1 VTADPGSL
9 GEVRHCAVLGS
20 PIEHSLS
27 PALHRAAY
35 THLGLSWSYDRVEV
49 DEHRLAAFVSSLDA
63 SWRGLSL
70 TMPLKVAALKL
81 GQVDELAKLAGAG
94 NTLILEA
101 GERWVYNTDVGG
113 LIWAVGQAAAAPLP
127 RVTILGTGATA
138 RAALVA
144 ATHLGARLVTIVART
159 PARAEALRP
168 LSDELGVRL
177 DIRPWSRQIPEADL
191 IVSTVISGAADSI
204 AQPVAESASLI
215 VDIIYD
221 PWPTVLAAAAKRAGC
236 TVVSGLDLLVG
247 QALLQIELMT
257 GRSVAAAILYAALP
271 TELSASVVA
280 PATIGADNSEMESES
295 AGQRRVPDF

>member
-1 VTADPGSL
+1 VTADLSSL

-27 PALHRAAY
+27 PALHRTAY
-35 THLGLSWSYDRVEV
+35 TDLGLSWTYDRVEV
-49 DEHRLAAFVSSLDA
+49 DEQRLAPFVSGLDA

-70 TMPLKVAALKL
+70 TMPLKVAVLKL

-94 NTLILEA
+94 NTLILEG

-113 LIWAVGQAAAAPLP
+113 LVWAVGQVAAAPLP

-138 RAALVA
+138 RAALLA
-144 ATHLGARLVTIVART
+144 ATQLGAQLVTVVART
-159 PARAEALRP
+159 PARAEALRR
-168 LSDELGVRL
+168 LGDELGVRL
-177 DIRPWSRQIPEADL
+177 DIRPWSGQLPNADVV
-191 IVSTVISGAADSI
+191 VSTVVSGAADSI
-204 AQPVAESASLI
+204 AQAVADSAPLI

-236 TVVSGLDLLVG
+236 AVVSGLDLLVG

-257 GRSVAAAILYAALP
+257 CRSVAADVLYAAL
-271 TELSASVVA
+271 A
-280 PATIGADNSEMESES
+280 ADNSAVESES
-295 AGQRRVPDF
+295 AGRRRVPDF

>member
-1 VTADPGSL
+1 VTADLSSL

-35 THLGLSWSYDRVEV
+35 TDLGLSWTYDRVEV
-49 DEHRLAAFVSSLDA
+49 DEQRLAPFVSGLDA

-70 TMPLKVAALKL
+70 TMPLKVAVLKL
-81 GQVDELAKLAGAG
+81 GQVDELAKLAEAG
-94 NTLILEA
+94 NTLILEG

-113 LIWAVGQAAAAPLP
+113 LVWAVGQVAAAPLP

-138 RAALVA
+138 RAALLA
-144 ATHLGARLVTIVART
+144 AIQLGAQLVTVVART
-159 PARAEALRP
+159 PARAEALRR
-168 LSDELGVRL
+168 LGDELGVRL
-177 DIRPWSRQIPEADL
+177 DIRPWSGQLPNADVV
-191 IVSTVISGAADSI
+191 VSTVVSGAADSI
-204 AQPVAESASLI
+204 AQAVADSAPLI

-236 TVVSGLDLLVG
+236 AVVSGLDLLVG

-257 GRSVAAAILYAALP
+257 CRSVAADVLYAAL
-271 TELSASVVA
+271 A
-280 PATIGADNSEMESES
+280 ADNSAVESES
-295 AGQRRVPDF
+295 AGRRRVPDF

>member
-1 VTADPGSL
+1 VTADLSSL

-35 THLGLSWSYDRVEV
+35 TDLGLSWTYDRVEV
-49 DEHRLAAFVSSLDA
+49 DEQRLAPFVSGLDA

-70 TMPLKVAALKL
+70 TMPLKVAVLKL
-81 GQVDELAKLAGAG
+81 GQVDELAKLAEAG
-94 NTLILEA
+94 NTLILEG

-113 LIWAVGQAAAAPLP
+113 LVWAVGQVAAAPLP

-138 RAALVA
+138 RAALLA
-144 ATHLGARLVTIVART
+144 ATQLGAQLVTVVART
-159 PARAEALRP
+159 PARAEALRR
-168 LSDELGVRL
+168 LGDELGVRL
-177 DIRPWSRQIPEADL
+177 DIRPWSGQLPNADVV
-191 IVSTVISGAADSI
+191 VSTVVSGAADSI
-204 AQPVAESASLI
+204 AQAVADSAPLI

-236 TVVSGLDLLVG
+236 AVVSGLDLLVG

-257 GRSVAAAILYAALP
+257 CRSVAADVLYAAL
-271 TELSASVVA
+271 A
-280 PATIGADNSEMESES
+280 ADNSAVESES
-295 AGQRRVPDF
+295 AGRRRVPDF

>member
-1 VTADPGSL
+1 VTADLSSP

-35 THLGLSWSYDRVEV
+35 AELGLSWTYDRVEV
-49 DEHRLAAFVSSLDA
+49 DEQRLAPLVSGLDT

-70 TMPLKVAALKL
+70 TMPLKVAVLKL
-81 GQVDELAKLAGAG
+81 GQVDELAKLAEAG
-94 NTLILEA
+94 NTLILEG

-113 LIWAVGQAAAAPLP
+113 LVWAVGQVAAAPLP

-138 RAALVA
+138 RAALLA
-144 ATHLGARLVTIVART
+144 ATQLGAQLVTVVART
-159 PARAEALRP
+159 PVRAEALRR
-168 LSDELGVRL
+168 LGDELGVRL
-177 DIRPWSRQIPEADL
+177 DIRRWSGQLPNADL
-191 IVSTVISGAADSI
+191 VVSTVVSGAADSI
-204 AQPVAESASLI
+204 AQAVADSAPLI

-236 TVVSGLDLLVG
+236 AVVSGLDLLVG

-257 GRSVAAAILYAALP
+257 GRSVAADVLYAAL
-271 TELSASVVA
+271 A
-280 PATIGADNSEMESES
+280 ADNSAVESDS
-295 AGQRRVPDF
+295 AERRRVPDF

>member
-1 VTADPGSL
+1 VTPDLSSL

-27 PALHRAAY
+27 PDLHRAAY
-35 THLGLSWSYDRVEV
+35 AHLGLNWTYDRVEV
-49 DEHRLAAFVSSLDA
+49 DEHRLAQFVSGLDA

-70 TMPLKVAALKL
+70 TMPLKVAVLKL
-81 GQVDELAKLAGAG
+81 GQMDELAKLAGAG
-94 NTLILEA
+94 NTLVLEG

-113 LIWAVGQAAAAPLP
+113 LIWAVGQVAAAPLS

-144 ATHLGARLVTIVART
+144 ATQLGAHLVTVVART
-159 PARAEALRP
+159 PARAEALRR
-168 LSDELGVRL
+168 LGDELGVRL
-177 DIRPWSRQIPEADL
+177 EIRAWTGQISDSDL
-191 IVSTVISGAADSI
+191 VVSTVVSGAADSI
-204 AQPVAESASLI
+204 AQAAAGSAPLI

-221 PWPTVLAAAAKRAGC
+221 PWPTVLAAAAKRAGG

-257 GRSVAAAILYAALP
+257 GRSVAADVLYAALP
-271 TELSASVVA
+271 AELSS
-280 PATIGADNSEMESES
+280 
-295 AGQRRVPDF
+295 